1 MYKTLSFISSDFPH
15 LHLKCEFQHAGSR
28 KFVPTLEPI
37 NEINVLSN
45 EFLAVMNVIDLPH
58 NFLSD
63 LELFNLPANVLT
75 GEIAKGFKEIFLFIG
90 KFNLQFKCVSAYF
103 FKTDQRCD
111 LNLYKVSKDEVFE
124 RTILNAI
131 LSDLVFSL
139 DINTPKLGFD
149 DLVKLRK
156 DLEMYSN
163 KPDIENYRYFY
174 DCFMIDYFRYR
185 LYQVCN

>member
-1 MYKTLSFISSDFPH
+1 
-15 LHLKCEFQHAGSR
+15 
-28 KFVPTLEPI
+28 
-37 NEINVLSN
+37 
-45 EFLAVMNVIDLPH
+45 MNVIDLPH

-75 GEIAKGFKEIFLFIG
+75 GEIAKGFKEIFIG
-90 KFNLQFKCVSAYF
+90 KFNLQFKCVSENF

-139 DINTPKLGFD
+139 DINTPKTWF
-149 DLVKLRK
+149 
-156 DLEMYSN
+156 
-163 KPDIENYRYFY
+163 
-174 DCFMIDYFRYR
+174 
-185 LYQVCN
+185 